1 LSAAEDSVDPGTVM
15 YDWLASLEEECAS
28 RPEIIVG
35 PFGTH
40 GVLYEEDDDGESYA
54 LVGFALPDGV
64 FAEIEYGTYGC
75 LAGWRVY
82 LEQEGSEGS
91 E

>member
-1 LSAAEDSVDPGTVM
+1 LSTTEGSVDPGTVL
-15 YDWLASLEEECAS
+15 YDWLASLEEKCAS

-40 GVLYEEDDDGESYA
+40 GVLYEEDEDGESYA
-54 LVGFALPDGV
+54 LVGFVLPDGV
-64 FAEIEYGTYGC
+64 FAEIECETYGR

-82 LEQEGSEGS
+82 LEPEGSEDS

>member
-1 LSAAEDSVDPGTVM
+1 LSTAEDSVDPGTVM

-28 RPEIIVG
+28 RPEIIVS

-40 GVLYEEDDDGESYA
+40 GVLYKEDEDGQPYA

-64 FAEIEYGTYGC
+64 FAEIECGTYGC

-82 LEQEGSEGS
+82 LGSEDS